1 MLKVYK
7 VHNYVSID
15 GADWRE
21 VLWNGW
27 LTPIERKV
35 FDEPPETQHILCNAS
50 FYKACDYVH
59 NNRLDGVHESSLC
72 WRRMIWPAIEIR
84 YRDARDDVTYRNFI
98 SMSYKIEY
106 EEWKEVT
113 LEWIMKNL
121 PADVTIQY
129 LKERGITT
137 CPIMK

>member
-1 MLKVYK
+1 MLKIYK

-21 VLWNGW
+21 VLWSG
-27 LTPIERKV
+27 LSPIEHKV

-50 FYKACDYVH
+50 FYEAYDYVH
-59 NNRLDGVHESSLC
+59 NNRLDGVYESSLC
-72 WRRMIWPAIEIR
+72 LCRMIWPAIKMR
-84 YRDARDDVTYRNFI
+84 YRDAYDDVTYRNFI

-106 EEWKEVT
+106 EEWKNVT
-113 LEWIMKNL
+113 LEWIIKHL
-121 PADVTIQY
+121 PADQTIQY

-137 CPIMK
+137 CPMNF